1 MVAGGGDVRVW
12 SGRIEA
18 MRLLMRERGR
28 VGAGVVSIQFGW
40 GRGRRSPQADI
51 YKSRFDSYWLEHE
64 GVRDHH
70 W

>member
-28 VGAGVVSIQFGW
+28 VGAGVIPIRMEAG
-40 GRGRRSPQADI
+40 QAQPT
-51 YKSRFDSYWLEHE
+51 
-64 GVRDHH
+64 G
-70 W
+70 